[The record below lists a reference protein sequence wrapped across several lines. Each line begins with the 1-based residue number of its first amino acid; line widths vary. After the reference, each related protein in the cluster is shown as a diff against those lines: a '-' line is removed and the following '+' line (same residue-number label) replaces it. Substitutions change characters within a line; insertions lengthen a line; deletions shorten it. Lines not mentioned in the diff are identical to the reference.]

1 MFFHQACRAVWT
13 AFTAIVIP
21 FGNKEKVCCGY
32 KRRSAITALAI
43 WAFLAIYP
51 ISKAPA
57 APTKSPD
64 MEPWGQLR
72 DADLRLASLVY
83 RLAIANNALCD
94 SHESETGMVIQTLD
108 QFPRDLRLQARA
120 AFHFETPVIVEAVVD
135 DSPSKVAGI
144 QPGDGIEMVN
154 GQSLTDSSTNV
165 APSTATRDNAENA
178 LSKLPSG
185 ETATVKLARN
195 GVHFNLQ
202 FVPRESCS
210 VRSELVT
217 DSGFGAQS
225 DDQRIQIGIDYLAR
239 FDNDDIAALVA
250 HELAHIILQHTKR
263 LEAQGV
269 HRGLIEEF
277 GRNACKIREAEN
289 EADRFSIWLL
299 ANAGFDPSIAPKF
312 WRGKGRSI
320 SGRIFKSST
329 HDSAMRRADAMDDQI
344 NLTVRNRLDI
354 STETTEK
361 FFSLLTSTACS
372 GTAKAAS
379 DKGK

>member
-1 MFFHQACRAVWT
+1 MQ
-13 AFTAIVIP
+13 
-21 FGNKEKVCCGY
+21 
-32 KRRSAITALAI
+32 
-43 WAFLAIYP
+43 
-51 ISKAPA
+51 
-57 APTKSPD
+57 
-64 MEPWGQLR
+64 PWIQLR
-72 DADLRLASLVY
+72 DADLRLGTLVY

-94 SHESETGMVIQTLD
+94 SHESATGMVIQTLD
-108 QFPRDLRLQARA
+108 QFPKDLRLQARSA
-120 AFHFETPVIVEAVVD
+120 LRFETPVVVEAVVD
-135 DSPSKVAGI
+135 SSPSKVAGL

-154 GQSLTDSSTNV
+154 GQSLLDSSTNV
-165 APSTATRDNAENA
+165 VPSTAARDNAEDT

-185 ETATVKLARN
+185 ETATVKLTRN

-202 FVPRESCS
+202 FVPRVSCS

-225 DDQRIQIGIDYLAR
+225 DDKRIQIGIDYLAR
-239 FDNDDIAALVA
+239 FDNDEIAALVA

-269 HRGLIEEF
+269 DRGLLKEF
-277 GRNACKIREAEN
+277 GRNTCKIREAEN

-312 WRGKGRSI
+312 WRGNGRSI
-320 SGRIFKSST
+320 SGRTSAGST
-329 HDSAMRRADAMDDQI
+329 HDSARRRADAMDEQI

-361 FFSLLTSTACS
+361 FFSLLTRTACS
-372 GTAKAAS
+372 GTLNAAS
-379 DKGK
+379 DIGKEQKRMASAKGVDVLQLSPTKKP